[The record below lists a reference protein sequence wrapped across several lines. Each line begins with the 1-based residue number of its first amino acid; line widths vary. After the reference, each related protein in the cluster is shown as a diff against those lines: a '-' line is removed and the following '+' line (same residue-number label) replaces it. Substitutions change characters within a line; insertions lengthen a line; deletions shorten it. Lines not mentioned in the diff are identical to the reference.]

1 MTLPTPPPRTIQQRL
16 AGLNPRQQEAVR
28 YIDGPCLV
36 LAGAGSGKTSVITTK
51 IAYLVQVCGMSARR
65 IAAVTFTNKAAREM
79 KERVGS
85 MLKGKEGH
93 GLTVSTFHT
102 LGLNIIRRELKA
114 LGYRPGFSLFD
125 PEDAKA
131 LLRDLMHKDAQVD
144 ADQINAVQHR
154 ISEWK
159 NDLVLP
165 GQAMSHAADEDELFA
180 ARVYEAYNRHLKAYN
195 AVDFDDLILLPVVL
209 LRDDPEA
216 LARWR
221 KRIHYMLVDE
231 YQDTNVSQY
240 QLVKLLMGERKTFT
254 VVGDDDQSIYAWRGA
269 RPENLVTLGEDFPR
283 LDVIKLE
290 QNYRSTGT
298 ILRAANTLISNNP
311 HVYEKTLWSDMG
323 DGAPIRVVVNRHEEA
338 EADRVA
344 SEILTR
350 RIKERAE
357 WRDFAVL
364 YRGNF
369 QARLLELKLQHYQI
383 PYKLSGGTSFFSRN
397 EIKDAMAYLR
407 LLINPADDNAFL
419 RIVNVPRREIGPS
432 TLEKLANYANDQ
444 ATGRSISLFA
454 ACHELGLAEQLPVRA
469 VERLGRFTHF
479 IDGVRRR
486 MDGGDAIAA
495 IRDMLREMDYE
506 AWLYQNASAPTIAE
520 RRMANVWILID
531 QLEKSMQ
538 ASPEDEG
545 PDESTASEETET
557 DSVEAAIS
565 RLVLRDIL
573 EQQAE
578 EDDSDRVQLLT
589 MHASKGL
596 EFPHVYLM
604 GLEEELLPHRNAV
617 EAGTVEEERRLAYVG
632 ITRARRTLTLT
643 LARQRKT
650 YGELMDCAPS
660 RFLDELPEADLEWE
674 GRPDREDPEKKQARG
689 QDAIAGL
696 RSLLG

>member
-1 MTLPTPPPRTIQQRL
+1 MSIKQRL
-16 AGLNPRQQEAVR
+16 AKLNPRQQEAVR

-51 IAYLVQVCGMSARR
+51 IAYLVQECGMSARK

-79 KERVGS
+79 KERVGQ
-85 MLKGKEGH
+85 LLQGREGH

-102 LGLNIIRRELKA
+102 LGLNIIRSELKT
-114 LGYRPGFSLFD
+114 LGYKPGFSLFD

-131 LLRDLMHKDAQVD
+131 LLRDLMQKDAQVD
-144 ADQINAVQHR
+144 ADQINRVQSQ
-154 ISEWK
+154 ISTWK
-159 NDLVLP
+159 NDLVMP
-165 GQAMSHAADEDELFA
+165 SQALSHASDEDEQYA
-180 ARVYEAYNRHLKAYN
+180 ARLYEAYNRHLKAYN

-209 LRDDPEA
+209 LQSDPEA
-216 LARWR
+216 LSRWR

-240 QLVKLLMGERKTFT
+240 LLVKLLMEERATFT

-269 RPENLVTLGEDFPR
+269 RPENLVTLGEDFAR
-283 LDVIKLE
+283 LRVIKLE
-290 QNYRSTGT
+290 QNYRSTGV
-298 ILRAANTLISNNP
+298 ILRAANTLIANNP

-323 DGAPIRVVVNRHEEA
+323 PGDPIRIVVNRHEEA
-338 EADRVA
+338 EAERVA

-350 RIKERAE
+350 RIKESAE

-407 LLINPADDNAFL
+407 LLINPGDDNAFL
-419 RIVNVPRREIGPS
+419 RIVNVPRREIGPG

-444 ATGRSISLFA
+444 ATGRGVSLFA
-454 ACHELGLAEQLPVRA
+454 ACHELGLEQILSTRA
-469 VERLGRFTHF
+469 VERLGRFVHF
-479 IDGVRRR
+479 IDGVRKR
-486 MDGGDAIAA
+486 MDQGDAIAA
-495 IRDMLREMDYE
+495 IREMVRDMDYE
-506 AWLYQNASAPTIAE
+506 SWLYQNASAPTIAE

-531 QLEKSMQ
+531 QLEKSMERD
-538 ASPEDEG
+538 AGDNEV
-545 PDESTASEETET
+545 SEET
-557 DSVEAAIS
+557 DDVESAIS

-604 GLEEELLPHRNAV
+604 GLEEELLPHRNSI

-643 LARQRKT
+643 LARQRKA
-650 YGELMDCAPS
+650 YGELMDCTPS
-660 RFLDELPEADLEWE
+660 RFLDELPAEDLEWE
-674 GRPDREDPEKKQARG
+674 GRADKEDPDKKQARG
-689 QDAIAGL
+689 KDAIAGL

>member
-1 MTLPTPPPRTIQQRL
+1 MTLPSTPSTIQQRL
-16 AGLNPRQQEAVR
+16 ARLNPRQQEAAR

-51 IAYLVQVCGMSARR
+51 IAYLVQACGMSARR

-79 KERVGS
+79 KERVGA
-85 MLKGKEGH
+85 MLKGREGH

-131 LLRDLMHKDAQVD
+131 LLRDLMQKDAQVD
-144 ADQINAVQHR
+144 AEAINSVQHQ
-154 ISEWK
+154 ISAWK

-165 GQAMSHAADEDELFA
+165 GQAMSHAADDDELFA

-209 LRDDPEA
+209 LRDDSEA

-240 QLVKLLMGERKTFT
+240 QLVQLLMGERQTFT

-283 LDVIKLE
+283 LKVVKLE

-298 ILRAANTLISNNP
+298 ILRAANTLIANNP

-350 RIKERAE
+350 RIKERGE

-419 RIVNVPRREIGPS
+419 RIVNVPRREIGPG
-432 TLEKLANYANDQ
+432 TLEKLANYANDP
-444 ATGRSISLFA
+444 ATGRGISLFA
-454 ACHELGLAEQLPVRA
+454 ACHELGLEQQLPTRA

-486 MDGGDAIAA
+486 MDQGDAIAA

-538 ASPEDEG
+538 ADPEDASPE
-545 PDESTASEETET
+545 ESTASEETET

-604 GLEEELLPHRNAV
+604 GLEEELLPHRNAI

-643 LARQRKT
+643 LARQRKA
-650 YGELMDCAPS
+650 YGELMDCAAS
-660 RFLDELPEADLEWE
+660 RFLDELPAADLEWE

-689 QDAIAGL
+689 KDAIAGL

>member
-1 MTLPTPPPRTIQQRL
+1 MSPTIASRL

-51 IAYLVQVCGMSARR
+51 IAYLVQECGMSARR

-102 LGLNIIRRELKA
+102 LGLNIIRGELKA

-131 LLRDLMHKDAQVD
+131 LLRDLMNKDAQVD
-144 ADQINAVQHR
+144 ADQINAVQHQ
-154 ISEWK
+154 ISQWK

-165 GQAMSHAADEDELFA
+165 GQALSHAADDDEQYA
-180 ARVYEAYNRHLKAYN
+180 ARVYEAYVRHLKAYN

-221 KRIHYMLVDE
+221 RKIHYMLVDE
-231 YQDTNVSQY
+231 YQDTNISQY
-240 QLVKLLMGERKTFT
+240 LLVRLLMGERSTFT

-283 LDVIKLE
+283 LKVIKLE

-298 ILRAANTLISNNP
+298 ILRAANTLIANNP
-311 HVYEKTLWSDMG
+311 HVYDKTLWSEMG
-323 DGAPIRVVVNRHEEA
+323 EGAAIRVVVNRHEEA
-338 EADRVA
+338 EAERVA

-444 ATGRSISLFA
+444 ASGRNISLFA
-454 ACHELGLAEQLPVRA
+454 ACHELGLEQLLPARA
-469 VERLGRFTHF
+469 MERLSRFTHF

-486 MDGGDAIAA
+486 MDQGDAIDA
-495 IRDMLREMDYE
+495 IRGMLHEMDYE

-520 RRMANVWILID
+520 RRMANVWLLVD
-531 QLEKSMQ
+531 QLEKSMDRD
-538 ASPEDEG
+538 PED
-545 PDESTASEETET
+545 TASTETET
-557 DSVEAAIS
+557 DDVEAAIS

-604 GLEEELLPHRNAV
+604 GLEEELLPHRNAIEV
-617 EAGTVEEERRLAYVG
+617 GTVEEERRLAYVG

-650 YGELMDCAPS
+650 YGEMMDCTPS
-660 RFLDELPEADLEWE
+660 RFLDELPEGDLEWE
-674 GRPDREDPEKKQARG
+674 GRADREDPEKKQARG

>member
-1 MTLPTPPPRTIQQRL
+1 MNAPVTIQQRL
-16 AGLNPRQQEAVR
+16 AALNPRQQDAVR

-51 IAYLVQVCGMSARR
+51 IAYLVQACGMSARR

-79 KERVGS
+79 KERVGA
-85 MLKGKEGH
+85 MLKGREGH

-131 LLRDLMHKDAQVD
+131 LLRDLMQKDAQVD
-144 ADQINAVQHR
+144 AEAINSVQHR
-154 ISEWK
+154 ISAWK

-165 GQAMSHAADEDELFA
+165 GQAMSHAAEDDELFA

-216 LARWR
+216 LTRWR

-240 QLVKLLMGERKTFT
+240 QLVQLLMGERQTFT

-283 LDVIKLE
+283 LQVVKLE

-323 DGAPIRVVVNRHEEA
+323 EGAPIRVVVNRHEEA
-338 EADRVA
+338 EAERVA

-419 RIVNVPRREIGPS
+419 RIVNVPRREIGPG
-432 TLEKLANYANDQ
+432 TLEKLANYANDPV
-444 ATGRSISLFA
+444 TGRGISLFA
-454 ACHELGLAEQLPVRA
+454 ACHELGLEQQLPVRA

-538 ASPEDEG
+538 ADPE
-545 PDESTASEETET
+545 ESTASEETET
-557 DSVEAAIS
+557 DDVQAAIS

-604 GLEEELLPHRNAV
+604 GLEEDLLPHRNAI

-643 LARQRKT
+643 LSRQRKT

-660 RFLDELPEADLEWE
+660 RFLDELPPDDLEWE

>member
-1 MTLPTPPPRTIQQRL
+1 MSTSPSIRQRL
-16 AGLNPRQQEAVR
+16 AKLNPRQQEAAR

-51 IAYLVQVCGMSARR
+51 IAYLIQECGMSARK

-79 KERVGS
+79 KERVGE
-85 MLKGKEGH
+85 MLQGREGH

-102 LGLNIIRRELKA
+102 LGLNIIRGELKT
-114 LGYRPGFSLFD
+114 LGYKPGFSLFD

-131 LLRDLMHKDAQVD
+131 LLRDLMQKEADTDAE
-144 ADQINAVQHR
+144 QINAVQGQ
-154 ISEWK
+154 ISQWK

-165 GQAMSHAADEDELFA
+165 GQAISHAADEDTQYA
-180 ARVYEAYNRHLKAYN
+180 ARVYEAYSRHLKAYN

-209 LRDDPEA
+209 LRDNPDA

-221 KRIHYMLVDE
+221 RKIQYMLVDE

-240 QLVKLLMGERKTFT
+240 QLVKLLMAERATFT

-283 LDVIKLE
+283 LNVIKLE

-298 ILRAANTLISNNP
+298 ILRAANTLIGNNP
-311 HVYEKTLWSDMG
+311 HVYEKTLWSEMG
-323 DGAPIRVVVNRHEEA
+323 QGDAIRVIVNRHEEA
-338 EADRVA
+338 EAERVA

-407 LLINPADDNAFL
+407 LLINPGDDNAFL
-419 RIVNVPRREIGPS
+419 RIVNVPRREVGPG
-432 TLEKLANYANDQ
+432 TLEKLANYATERQ
-444 ATGRSISLFA
+444 VSLFA
-454 ACHELGLAEQLPVRA
+454 ACHEIGLEQVLPTRA
-469 VERLGRFTHF
+469 VERLSRFTHF

-486 MDGGDAIAA
+486 MDQGDAITA

-506 AWLYQNASAPTIAE
+506 AWLFQNASAPTIAE
-520 RRMANVWILID
+520 RRMANVWTLID

-538 ASPEDEG
+538 RDDDDAD
-545 PDESTASEETET
+545 ET
-557 DSVEAAIS
+557 DDVESAIS

-604 GLEEELLPHRNAV
+604 GLEEELLPHRNAI
-617 EAGTVEEERRLAYVG
+617 EAGTIEEERRLAYVG

-643 LARQRKT
+643 LARQRKA
-650 YGELMDCAPS
+650 YGELLDCTPS
-660 RFLDELPEADLEWE
+660 RFLEELPPDDLEWE
-674 GRPDREDPEKKQARG
+674 GRADKEDPEKKQARG
-689 QDAIAGL
+689 KDAIAGL

>member
-1 MTLPTPPPRTIQQRL
+1 MPQPPTSILSRIK
-16 AGLNPRQQEAVR
+16 GLNPRQQEAVR

-51 IAYLVQVCGMSARR
+51 IAYLVQECGMSARK

-79 KERVGS
+79 KERVGQ

-93 GLTVSTFHT
+93 GLTVSTFHN
-102 LGLNIIRRELKA
+102 LGLNIIRGELKT
-114 LGYRPGFSLFD
+114 LGYKAGFSLFD

-131 LLRDLMHKDAQVD
+131 LLRDLMNKDAQVD
-144 ADQINAVQHR
+144 AEQINAVQSK
-154 ISEWK
+154 ISTWK

-165 GQAMSHAADEDELFA
+165 SDALSFAVDDDEHFA
-180 ARVYEAYNRHLKAYN
+180 ARVYEAYVRHLKAYN

-209 LRDDPEA
+209 LQRDPEA

-221 KRIHYMLVDE
+221 NKIHYMLVDE

-240 QLVKLLMGERKTFT
+240 LLVKLLMAERATFT

-283 LDVIKLE
+283 LKVIKLE
-290 QNYRSTGT
+290 QNYRSTAT
-298 ILRAANTLISNNP
+298 ILRAANTLIANNP
-311 HVYEKTLWSDMG
+311 HVYDKTLWSDMG
-323 DGAPIRVVVNRHEEA
+323 DGAPIRVIVNRHEEA
-338 EADRVA
+338 ESERVA
-344 SEILTR
+344 SEMLTR
-350 RIKERAE
+350 RIKEKAE

-397 EIKDAMAYLR
+397 EIKDTMAYLR

-419 RIVNVPRREIGPS
+419 RIVNVPRREVGPG
-432 TLEKLANYANDQ
+432 TLEKLANYANER
-444 ATGRSISLFA
+444 TISLFS
-454 ACHELGLAEQLPVRA
+454 ACHELGLEQVLPTRA
-469 VERLGRFTHF
+469 VERLSRFTHF
-479 IDGVRRR
+479 IDGVRKR
-486 MDGGDAIAA
+486 MDQGDAIAA
-495 IRDMLREMDYE
+495 IRDMLRDMDYE
-506 AWLYQNASAPTIAE
+506 AWLYQNASAPTVAE

-531 QLEKSMQ
+531 QLEKSLNRD
-538 ASPEDEG
+538 PED
-545 PDESTASEETET
+545 DTASTETET
-557 DSVEAAIS
+557 DGVEAAIS

-604 GLEEELLPHRNAV
+604 GLEEDLLPHRNAI
-617 EAGTVEEERRLAYVG
+617 EMGTVEEERRLAYVG

-643 LARQRKT
+643 LARQRKA
-650 YGELMDCAPS
+650 YGELMDCQPS
-660 RFLDELPEADLEWE
+660 RFLDELPGDDLEWE
-674 GRPDREDPEKKQARG
+674 GRADKEDPDKKQARG
-689 QDAIAGL
+689 KDAIAGL

>member
-1 MTLPTPPPRTIQQRL
+1 MSIQQRL
-16 AGLNPRQQEAVR
+16 AKLNPRQQEAVR

-51 IAYLVQVCGMSARR
+51 IAYLVQECGMSARR

-79 KERVGS
+79 KERVGQ

-102 LGLNIIRRELKA
+102 LGLNIIRGELKA
-114 LGYRPGFSLFD
+114 LGYKPGFSLFD

-131 LLRDLMHKDAQVD
+131 LLRDLMNKDAQVD
-144 ADQINAVQHR
+144 AEQINAVQHQ

-165 GQAMSHAADEDELFA
+165 GQALSHAVDEDAQYA
-180 ARVYEAYNRHLKAYN
+180 ARVYEAYVRHLKAYN

-209 LRDDPEA
+209 LKDNPEV

-221 KRIHYMLVDE
+221 RKIHYMLVDE

-240 QLVKLLMGERKTFT
+240 LLVKLLMEERKTFT

-283 LDVIKLE
+283 LNVIKLE

-298 ILRAANTLISNNP
+298 ILRAANTLIANNP
-311 HVYEKTLWSDMG
+311 HVYEKTLWSEMG
-323 DGAPIRVVVNRHEEA
+323 QGAPIRVVVNRHEEA
-338 EADRVA
+338 EAERVA

-419 RIVNVPRREIGPS
+419 RIVNVPRREIGPG
-432 TLEKLANYANDQ
+432 TLEKLANYATERG
-444 ATGRSISLFA
+444 ASLFD
-454 ACHELGLAEQLPVRA
+454 ACHELGLEQQLPARA

-486 MDGGDAIAA
+486 MDEGDALAA
-495 IRDMLREMDYE
+495 IRGMLHEMDYE

-520 RRMANVWILID
+520 KRMANVWTLID
-531 QLEKSMQ
+531 QLEKSMKSDPEERAEQ
-538 ASPEDEG
+538 AGAED
-545 PDESTASEETET
+545 DAET
-557 DSVEAAIS
+557 DDVEAAIS

-578 EDDSDRVQLLT
+578 EDDTDRVQLLT

-604 GLEEELLPHRNAV
+604 GLEEELLPHRNAI

-632 ITRARRTLTLT
+632 ITRARQTLTLT
-643 LARQRKT
+643 LARQRKAF
-650 YGELMDCAPS
+650 GEMMDCVPS
-660 RFLDELPEADLEWE
+660 RFLDELPADDLEWE
-674 GRPDREDPEKKQARG
+674 GRPDREDPDKKQARG

>member
-1 MTLPTPPPRTIQQRL
+1 MPQPPTSILSRIK
-16 AGLNPRQQEAVR
+16 GLNPRQQEAVR

-51 IAYLVQVCGMSARR
+51 IAYLVQECGMSARK

-79 KERVGS
+79 KERVGQ

-93 GLTVSTFHT
+93 GLTVSTFHN
-102 LGLNIIRRELKA
+102 LGLNIIRGELKT
-114 LGYRPGFSLFD
+114 LGYKPGFSLFD

-131 LLRDLMHKDAQVD
+131 LLRDLMNKDAQVD
-144 ADQINAVQHR
+144 AEQINAVQSK
-154 ISEWK
+154 ISTWK

-165 GQAMSHAADEDELFA
+165 SDALSFAADDDEHFA
-180 ARVYEAYNRHLKAYN
+180 ARVYEAYVRHLKAYN

-209 LRDDPEA
+209 LQRDPEA

-221 KRIHYMLVDE
+221 NKIHYMLVDE

-240 QLVKLLMGERKTFT
+240 LLVKLLMAERATFT

-283 LDVIKLE
+283 LKVIKLE
-290 QNYRSTGT
+290 QNYRSTAT
-298 ILRAANTLISNNP
+298 ILRAANTLIANNP
-311 HVYEKTLWSDMG
+311 HVYDKTLWSDMG
-323 DGAPIRVVVNRHEEA
+323 DGAPIRVIVNRHEEA
-338 EADRVA
+338 ESERVA
-344 SEILTR
+344 SEMLTR
-350 RIKERAE
+350 RIKEKAE

-397 EIKDAMAYLR
+397 EIKDTMAYLR

-419 RIVNVPRREIGPS
+419 RIVNVPRREIGPG
-432 TLEKLANYANDQ
+432 TLEKLANYANER
-444 ATGRSISLFA
+444 TISLFS
-454 ACHELGLAEQLPVRA
+454 ACHELGLEQVLPTRA
-469 VERLGRFTHF
+469 VERLSRFTHF
-479 IDGVRRR
+479 IDGVRKR
-486 MDGGDAIAA
+486 MDQGDAIAA
-495 IRDMLREMDYE
+495 IRDMLRDMDYE
-506 AWLYQNASAPTIAE
+506 AWLYQNASAPTVAE

-531 QLEKSMQ
+531 QLEKSLNRD
-538 ASPEDEG
+538 PED
-545 PDESTASEETET
+545 DTASTETET
-557 DSVEAAIS
+557 DGVEAAIS

-604 GLEEELLPHRNAV
+604 GLEEDLLPHRNAI
-617 EAGTVEEERRLAYVG
+617 EMGTVEEERRLAYVG

-643 LARQRKT
+643 LARQRKA
-650 YGELMDCAPS
+650 YGELMDCQQS
-660 RFLDELPEADLEWE
+660 RFLDELPSDDLEWE
-674 GRPDREDPEKKQARG
+674 GRADKEDPDKKQARG
-689 QDAIAGL
+689 KDAIAGL

>member
-1 MTLPTPPPRTIQQRL
+1 MSIPPSIRQRL
-16 AGLNPRQQEAVR
+16 ARLNPRQQEAAR

-51 IAYLVQVCGMSARR
+51 IAYLIQECGMSARK

-79 KERVGS
+79 KERVGE
-85 MLKGKEGH
+85 MLQGREGH

-102 LGLNIIRRELKA
+102 LGLNIIRGELKT
-114 LGYRPGFSLFD
+114 LGYKPGFSLFD

-131 LLRDLMHKDAQVD
+131 LLRDLMQKEADTDAE
-144 ADQINAVQHR
+144 QINAVQGQ
-154 ISEWK
+154 ISQWK

-165 GQAMSHAADEDELFA
+165 GQAISHAADEDTQYA
-180 ARVYEAYNRHLKAYN
+180 ARVYEAYSRHLKAYN

-209 LRDDPEA
+209 LRDNPDA

-221 KRIHYMLVDE
+221 RKIQYMLVDE

-240 QLVKLLMGERKTFT
+240 QLVKLLMAERATFT

-283 LDVIKLE
+283 LNVIKLE

-298 ILRAANTLISNNP
+298 ILRAANTLIGNNP
-311 HVYEKTLWSDMG
+311 HVYEKTLWSEMG
-323 DGAPIRVVVNRHEEA
+323 QGDAIRVIVNRHEEA
-338 EADRVA
+338 EAERVA

-407 LLINPADDNAFL
+407 LLINPGDDNAFL
-419 RIVNVPRREIGPS
+419 RIVNVPRREVGPG
-432 TLEKLANYANDQ
+432 TLEKLANYATERQ
-444 ATGRSISLFA
+444 VSLFT
-454 ACHELGLAEQLPVRA
+454 ACHEIGLEQVLPTRA
-469 VERLGRFTHF
+469 VERLSRFTHF

-486 MDGGDAIAA
+486 MDQGDAIAA

-506 AWLYQNASAPTIAE
+506 AWLFQNASAPTIAE
-520 RRMANVWILID
+520 RRMANVWTLID

-538 ASPEDEG
+538 RDDDDAD
-545 PDESTASEETET
+545 ET
-557 DSVEAAIS
+557 DDVESAIS

-604 GLEEELLPHRNAV
+604 GLEEELLPHRNAI
-617 EAGTVEEERRLAYVG
+617 EAGTIEEERRLAYVG

-643 LARQRKT
+643 LARQRKA
-650 YGELMDCAPS
+650 YGELLDCTPS
-660 RFLDELPEADLEWE
+660 RFLEELPPDDLEWE
-674 GRPDREDPEKKQARG
+674 GRADKEDPEKKQARG
-689 QDAIAGL
+689 KDAIAGL

>member
-1 MTLPTPPPRTIQQRL
+1 MSPTIASRL

-51 IAYLVQVCGMSARR
+51 IAYLVQECGMSARR

-102 LGLNIIRRELKA
+102 LGLNIIRSELKV

-131 LLRDLMHKDAQVD
+131 LLRDLMNKDAQVD
-144 ADQINAVQHR
+144 ADQINAVQHQ
-154 ISEWK
+154 ISQWK

-165 GQAMSHAADEDELFA
+165 GQALSHAADDDEQYA
-180 ARVYEAYNRHLKAYN
+180 ARVYEAYVRHLKAYN

-209 LRDDPEA
+209 LRDDSEA

-221 KRIHYMLVDE
+221 RKIHYMLVDE
-231 YQDTNVSQY
+231 YQDTNISQY
-240 QLVKLLMGERKTFT
+240 LLVRLLMGERSTFT

-283 LDVIKLE
+283 LKVIKLE

-298 ILRAANTLISNNP
+298 ILRTANALISHNP
-311 HVYEKTLWSDMG
+311 HVYDKTLWSEMG
-323 DGAPIRVVVNRHEEA
+323 EGAAIRVVVNRHEEA
-338 EADRVA
+338 EAERVA

-419 RIVNVPRREIGPS
+419 RIVNVPRREIGPG
-432 TLEKLANYANDQ
+432 TLEKLANYANDP
-444 ATGRSISLFA
+444 ATGRGISLFA
-454 ACHELGLAEQLPVRA
+454 ACHELGLEQQLSVKA

-486 MDGGDAIAA
+486 MDEGDAIEA
-495 IRDMLREMDYE
+495 IRGMLHEMDYE

-520 RRMANVWILID
+520 RRMANVWVLVD
-531 QLEKSMQ
+531 QLEKSMNRD
-538 ASPEDEG
+538 PED
-545 PDESTASEETET
+545 TASTETET
-557 DSVEAAIS
+557 DDVESAIS

-604 GLEEELLPHRNAV
+604 GLEEELLPHRNAI

-650 YGELMDCAPS
+650 YGELMDCTPS
-660 RFLDELPEADLEWE
+660 RFLDELPERDLEWE
-674 GRPDREDPEKKQARG
+674 GRADREDPEKKQARG

>member
-1 MTLPTPPPRTIQQRL
+1 MSIQQRL
-16 AGLNPRQQEAVR
+16 AKLNPRQQEAVR

-79 KERVGS
+79 KERVGQ

-102 LGLNIIRRELKA
+102 LGLNIIRGELKA
-114 LGYRPGFSLFD
+114 LGYKPGFSLFD

-131 LLRDLMHKDAQVD
+131 LLRDLMNKDAQVD
-144 ADQINAVQHR
+144 AEQINAVQHQ
-154 ISEWK
+154 ISAWK

-165 GQAMSHAADEDELFA
+165 GQALSHAVDEDEQYA
-180 ARVYEAYNRHLKAYN
+180 ARVYEAYVRHLKAYN

-209 LRDDPEA
+209 LKDNPEV

-221 KRIHYMLVDE
+221 RKIHYMLVDE

-240 QLVKLLMGERKTFT
+240 LLVKLLMEERKTFT

-283 LDVIKLE
+283 LNVIKLE

-298 ILRAANTLISNNP
+298 ILRAANTLIANNP
-311 HVYEKTLWSDMG
+311 HVYEKTLWSEMG
-323 DGAPIRVVVNRHEEA
+323 QGTPIRVVVNRHEEA
-338 EADRVA
+338 EAERVA

-350 RIKERAE
+350 RIKESAS

-419 RIVNVPRREIGPS
+419 RIVNVPRREIGPG
-432 TLEKLANYANDQ
+432 TLEKLANYATERG
-444 ATGRSISLFA
+444 ASLFD
-454 ACHELGLAEQLPVRA
+454 ACHELGLEQQLPARA

-479 IDGVRRR
+479 IDGVRRC
-486 MDGGDAIAA
+486 MDEGDALAA
-495 IRDMLREMDYE
+495 IRGMLHEMDYE

-520 RRMANVWILID
+520 RRMANVWTLID
-531 QLEKSMQ
+531 QLEKSMKRD
-538 ASPEDEG
+538 PEEIEAE
-545 PDESTASEETET
+545 ESAET
-557 DSVEAAIS
+557 DDVEAAIS

-578 EDDSDRVQLLT
+578 EDDTDKVQLLT

-604 GLEEELLPHRNAV
+604 GLEEELLPHRNAI

-643 LARQRKT
+643 LARQRKAF
-650 YGELMDCAPS
+650 GELMDCTPS
-660 RFLDELPEADLEWE
+660 RFLDELPPDDLEWE
-674 GRPDREDPEKKQARG
+674 GRADKEDPDKKQARG

>member
-1 MTLPTPPPRTIQQRL
+1 MSIQQRL
-16 AGLNPRQQEAVR
+16 AKLNPRQQEAVR

-79 KERVGS
+79 KERVGQ

-102 LGLNIIRRELKA
+102 LGLNIIRGELKA
-114 LGYRPGFSLFD
+114 LGYKPGFSLFD

-131 LLRDLMHKDAQVD
+131 LLRDLMNKDAQVD
-144 ADQINAVQHR
+144 AEQINAVQHQ

-165 GQAMSHAADEDELFA
+165 GQALSHAVDEDEQYA
-180 ARVYEAYNRHLKAYN
+180 ARVYEAYVRHLKAYN

-209 LRDDPEA
+209 LKDNPEV

-221 KRIHYMLVDE
+221 RKIHYMLVDE

-240 QLVKLLMGERKTFT
+240 LLVKLLMAERKTFT

-283 LDVIKLE
+283 LNVVKLE

-298 ILRAANTLISNNP
+298 ILRAANTLIANNP
-311 HVYEKTLWSDMG
+311 HVYDKTLWSEMG
-323 DGAPIRVVVNRHEEA
+323 QGAPIRVVVNRHEEA
-338 EADRVA
+338 EAERVA

-419 RIVNVPRREIGPS
+419 RIVNVPRREIGPG
-432 TLEKLANYANDQ
+432 TLEKLANYATERG
-444 ATGRSISLFA
+444 ASLFD
-454 ACHELGLAEQLPVRA
+454 ACHELGLEQQLPARA

-486 MDGGDAIAA
+486 MDEGDSLAA
-495 IRDMLREMDYE
+495 IRGMLHEMDYE

-520 RRMANVWILID
+520 RRMANVWTLID
-531 QLEKSMQ
+531 QLEKSMRRD
-538 ASPEDEG
+538 PEEIEAED
-545 PDESTASEETET
+545 AAET
-557 DSVEAAIS
+557 DDVEAAIS

-578 EDDSDRVQLLT
+578 EDDTDKVQLLT

-604 GLEEELLPHRNAV
+604 GLEEELLPHRNAI

-632 ITRARRTLTLT
+632 ITRARQTLTLT
-643 LARQRKT
+643 LARQRKAF
-650 YGELMDCAPS
+650 GELMDCTPS
-660 RFLDELPEADLEWE
+660 RFLDELPPDDLEWE
-674 GRPDREDPEKKQARG
+674 GRADKEDPDKKQARG

>member
-1 MTLPTPPPRTIQQRL
+1 MTPPVTIQQRL

-51 IAYLVQVCGMSARR
+51 IAYLVQACGMSARR

-114 LGYRPGFSLFD
+114 LGYKPGFSLFD

-144 ADQINAVQHR
+144 ADQINAVQQR
-154 ISEWK
+154 ISAWK

-165 GQAMSHAADEDELFA
+165 GQALSHAADEEELFA
-180 ARVYEAYNRHLKAYN
+180 ARVFEAYGRHLKAYN
-195 AVDFDDLILLPVVL
+195 AVDFDDLIMLPVVL

-221 KRIHYMLVDE
+221 RRIHYMLVDE

-240 QLVKLLMGERKTFT
+240 QLVKLLMGERQTFT

-283 LDVIKLE
+283 LQVVKLE

-298 ILRAANTLISNNP
+298 ILRAANTLIANNP
-311 HVYEKTLWSDMG
+311 HVYEKTLWSEMG
-323 DGAPIRVVVNRHEEA
+323 EGAPIRVVVSRHEEA
-338 EADRVA
+338 EAERVA
-344 SEILTR
+344 GEILTR

-432 TLEKLANYANDQ
+432 TLEKLANYATDR
-444 ATGRSISLFA
+444 GVSLFA
-454 ACHELGLAEQLPVRA
+454 ACHELGLAEQLPERA

-486 MDGGDAIAA
+486 MDQGDAVAA

-538 ASPEDEG
+538 VAPEDRSPE
-545 PDESTASEETET
+545 ESTASEETET
-557 DSVEAAIS
+557 DDVEAAIS

-596 EFPHVYLM
+596 EFPHVYLL
-604 GLEEELLPHRNAV
+604 GLEEELLPHRNAI

-643 LARQRKT
+643 LARQRKA

-660 RFLDELPEADLEWE
+660 RFLDELPAESLEWE
-674 GRPDREDPEKKQARG
+674 GRADKEDPEKKQARG

>member
-1 MTLPTPPPRTIQQRL
+1 MSIQQRL
-16 AGLNPRQQEAVR
+16 AKLNPRQQEAVR

-51 IAYLVQVCGMSARR
+51 IAYLVQECGMSARR

-79 KERVGS
+79 KERVGQ

-102 LGLNIIRRELKA
+102 LGLNIIRGELKA
-114 LGYRPGFSLFD
+114 LGYKPGFSLFD

-131 LLRDLMHKDAQVD
+131 LLRDLMNKDAQVD
-144 ADQINAVQHR
+144 AEQINAVQHQ

-165 GQAMSHAADEDELFA
+165 GQALSHAADEDAQYA
-180 ARVYEAYNRHLKAYN
+180 ARVYEAYVRHLKAYN

-209 LRDDPEA
+209 LKDNPEV

-221 KRIHYMLVDE
+221 RKIHYMLVDE

-240 QLVKLLMGERKTFT
+240 LLVKLLMEERKTFT

-283 LDVIKLE
+283 LNVIKLE

-298 ILRAANTLISNNP
+298 ILRAANTLIANNP
-311 HVYEKTLWSDMG
+311 HVYEKTLWSEMG
-323 DGAPIRVVVNRHEEA
+323 QGAPIRVVVNRHEEA
-338 EADRVA
+338 EAERVA

-419 RIVNVPRREIGPS
+419 RIVNVPRREIGPG
-432 TLEKLANYANDQ
+432 TLEKLANYANDP
-444 ATGRSISLFA
+444 ATGRGISLFD
-454 ACHELGLAEQLPVRA
+454 ACHELGLEQVLPARA
-469 VERLGRFTHF
+469 VERLARFTHF

-486 MDGGDAIAA
+486 MDEGDALAA
-495 IRDMLREMDYE
+495 IRGMLHEMDYE

-520 RRMANVWILID
+520 KRMANVWTLID
-531 QLEKSMQ
+531 QLEKSMKRD
-538 ASPEDEG
+538 PEEIEAED
-545 PDESTASEETET
+545 SAET
-557 DSVEAAIS
+557 DDVEAAIS

-578 EDDSDRVQLLT
+578 EDDTDKVQLLT

-604 GLEEELLPHRNAV
+604 GLEEELLPHRNAI

-632 ITRARRTLTLT
+632 ITRARQTLTLT
-643 LARQRKT
+643 LARQRKAF
-650 YGELMDCAPS
+650 GELMDCAPS
-660 RFLDELPEADLEWE
+660 RFLDELPADDLEWE